1 VIPREVSNKAK
12 ENHGATFWETRN
24 FEGARYTALKPA
36 PWPPAKSEQ
45 TAISN
50 KTVFPVPVGAETTR
64 LLLSSKILSTSCR
77 MGQGF
82 AVR

>member
-1 VIPREVSNKAK
+1 MIPREVSNKAK

-50 KTVFPVPVGAETTR
+50 KTVLPVPVGAETTR

-77 MGQGF
+77 MGRGF